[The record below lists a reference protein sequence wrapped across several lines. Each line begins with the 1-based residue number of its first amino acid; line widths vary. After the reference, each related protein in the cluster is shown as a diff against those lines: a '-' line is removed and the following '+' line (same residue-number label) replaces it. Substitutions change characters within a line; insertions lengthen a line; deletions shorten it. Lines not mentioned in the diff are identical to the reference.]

1 MSKYNIGDTIII
13 DGKEGTVINKGMR
26 TDDLPNQAYLISFKN
41 DNPGLPDYSVWY
53 KASELPLKENHD
65 SEDYQKGL
73 TDAWNLIKRLFSES
87 YARDDLEAI
96 FGVSSVNSVIRTYT
110 VEETMQ
116 KIKEYEQKQIHVND
130 VVRFMTPD
138 GERNGI
144 ATRINAHNF
153 VTVISHDGN
162 SYTGSCDR
170 FTKTGRQIDI
180 STVLE
185 ELNWDKPAETPV
197 YDDTTGFAEPNNEKK
212 NGVVISVDKD
222 SYLGVMH

>member
-1 MSKYNIGDTIII
+1 MSRYNIGDTIII
-13 DGKEGTVINKGMR
+13 DGKEGTVIDEGTMMECN
-26 TDDLPNQAYLISFKN
+26 LPCQTYQIRFEN
-41 DNPGLPDYSVWY
+41 NPGLPDYSAWY
-53 KASELPLKENHD
+53 RASELPLKENHD

-130 VVRFMTPD
+130 IVRFMIPD

-144 ATRINAHNF
+144 VTRINAHNI
-153 VTVISHDGN
+153 VTVISHDGS
-162 SYTGSCDR
+162 SYTGSGDK

-180 STVLE
+180 SSVLE
-185 ELNWDKPAETPV
+185 ELNWDKPAEVPV
-197 YDDTTGFAEPNNEKK
+197 YDDVAGFTEPNNENK
-212 NGVVISVDKD
+212 NGIVISVNKD